1 MKNASTLCI
10 EFILHVTDTEIT
22 SNAKRFSTFT
32 EQFNYL
38 CALHTFGQKK
48 SNEKMNK
55 KPPTHESVL
64 LLFTSA
70 VRFFVRRLC
79 LTFRQS
85 IKLKAFP
92 TYSVRAKRYRIS
104 VFIVNILFSRR
115 IIRDPL
121 NCSDAFIDRLHR
133 FFFAHCPSLPL
144 CLCYALQSAHNQFIE
159 RYLDFGYISFVIR
172 FVRVGLF
179 CLLCSLACVSFGV
192 RYVNFNHLPTPCTT
206 YTCFTPKWLFACM
219 FSFIYFY
226 FAVFSSVVST
236 SFVSFIFL
244 RTI

>member
-1 MKNASTLCI
+1 MKNASTLCN

-121 NCSDAFIDRLHR
+121 NCSDAFIDRLYR
-133 FFFAHCPSLPL
+133 FFSLTVPLFPFVFAMRSSLLTINLSNDIWISDIYHLLFAL
-144 CLCYALQSAHNQFIE
+144 CA
-159 RYLDFGYISFVIR
+159 LDFFAY
-172 FVRVGLF
+172 FVR
-179 CLLCSLACVSFGV
+179 SLVLALV
-192 RYVNFNHLPTPCTT
+192 Y
-206 YTCFTPKWLFACM
+206 AM
-219 FSFIYFY
+219 
-226 FAVFSSVVST
+226 
-236 SFVSFIFL
+236 
-244 RTI
+244 